1 MICEKLRKAPR
12 AKTRRRAGGMRE
24 TFSAA
29 MRRLKQEN
37 PCFLEQ
43 IALEKIANN

>member
-1 MICEKLRKAPR
+1 MICEKLKKATR
-12 AKTRRRAGGMRE
+12 AITRRRVGGMRQ

-29 MRRLKQEN
+29 MRCLKQEN

-43 IALEKIANN
+43 IALEKIANH

>member
-1 MICEKLRKAPR
+1 MRKQ
-12 AKTRRRAGGMRE
+12 GQ
-24 TFSAA
+24 TFPAA